1 MFCFQRLSFVLGC
14 SLLILPAFLANQA
27 SAQTVVL
34 TSLESADC
42 SNNASTKTECT
53 SETQDV
59 KAAQP
64 SGTTPSLASSTQPF
78 STALQSNNQG
88 SFLVGT
94 NPFDGLF
101 KTDGISAIALSQ
113 GTTGPFSTGD
123 RDKNKSRPNRIG
135 DRIDRSLV
143 NSRLM
148 QLPIGGEILP
158 NTSVSS
164 PGNGAIA
171 QLSTGTND
179 GILPNS
185 PSQPTGEILSN
196 SLTQPTGE
204 ILPNS
209 LTQPTGGILPN
220 SSTGSSGGIF
230 PTPSVGSIDGNGLPD
245 PSKLATSD
253 LITDTATV
261 PEPSISLLAWLGLA
275 AVGLLPTQ
283 FKSKL

>member
-1 MFCFQRLSFVLGC
+1 MFCFQRLSFVIGC

-53 SETQDV
+53 SKTQGV
-59 KAAQP
+59 EAAQP
-64 SGTTPSLASSTQPF
+64 SGTTPSLASSTEPF

-101 KTDGISAIALSQ
+101 KTDGISAVASSQ

-123 RDKNKSRPNRIG
+123 RDKNKSRPNRIS

-148 QLPIGGEILP
+148 QLPIGREILP
-158 NTSVSS
+158 NTSAPS

-171 QLSTGTND
+171 QLSTGSKD
-179 GILPNS
+179 G
-185 PSQPTGEILSN
+185 
-196 SLTQPTGE
+196 

-209 LTQPTGGILPN
+209 LTQPTGGTLPNSLTQPTRGILPN
-220 SSTGSSGGIF
+220 SLTQPTGGTFPNSPTGSSGGIF
-230 PTPSVGSIDGNGLPD
+230 PTPSVGSTDGKALSN
-245 PSKLATSD
+245 PSQLATSD
-253 LITDTATV
+253 LIADTATV

-275 AVGLLPTQ
+275 AVGLLPTR

>member
-42 SNNASTKTECT
+42 SNNASAKTECT
-53 SETQDV
+53 SNTQGGN
-59 KAAQP
+59 ATQP
-64 SGTTPSLASSTQPF
+64 SGTTPSLASSAQPF
-78 STALQSNNQG
+78 GTALQSNNQG

-101 KTDGISAIALSQ
+101 KTDGISAIASPP

-123 RDKNKSRPNRIG
+123 RDKNKSRPNRIS

-148 QLPIGGEILP
+148 QLPMGGEILP
-158 NTSVSS
+158 NTSAPS

-171 QLSTGTND
+171 QLSTGSND
-179 GILPNS
+179 G
-185 PSQPTGEILSN
+185 
-196 SLTQPTGE
+196 

-209 LTQPTGGILPN
+209 LTQPTGGTFPN
-220 SSTGSSGGIF
+220 SPTGASGGIF
-230 PTPSVGSIDGNGLPD
+230 PTPSVGATDGNALSD

-253 LITDTATV
+253 LIADTATV

-275 AVGLLPTQ
+275 AVGLLPAR

>member
-1 MFCFQRLSFVLGC
+1 MFCFQRLSFVFGC

-64 SGTTPSLASSTQPF
+64 SGTTPSLASSTEAF

-101 KTDGISAIALSQ
+101 KTDGIIAIASSQ

-123 RDKNKSRPNRIG
+123 RDKNKSRPNRIS

-148 QLPIGGEILP
+148 QLPIGGEMLP
-158 NTSVSS
+158 NTSVPS
-164 PGNGAIA
+164 PGNGAIS
-171 QLSTGTND
+171 QLSTRAND
-179 GILPNS
+179 GN
-185 PSQPTGEILSN
+185 
-196 SLTQPTGE
+196 
-204 ILPNS
+204 LPNS

-220 SSTGSSGGIF
+220 SPTGSSGGIF
-230 PTPSVGSIDGNGLPD
+230 PTPSVGSTDGNALSE
-245 PSKLATSD
+245 PSNLAASD
-253 LITDTATV
+253 LIADTATV
-261 PEPSISLLAWLGLA
+261 PEPSISLFAWLGLA
-275 AVGLLPTQ
+275 AIGLLPTRL
-283 FKSKL
+283 KSKL